1 MATPPETPEIPQ
13 APEPAE
19 TPETPEAP
27 EPAVSAEPAE
37 PPQTPETTNNA
48 TPGTLRAQLAVVTL
62 AAASGAVETIAFLG
76 LGHVFAGVITG
87 NLALLGMALGN
98 AGGKTTEADAAAL
111 AVLGYA
117 VGLAVVAPLTRRS
130 TSIGGRWAPR
140 VLACLIG
147 ETVLLAVGAGLWA
160 AANGAP
166 GPAAQHVLQFGASFA
181 MGAQS
186 AAMLA
191 TGKPV
196 GATTYMTG
204 SLSTF
209 VVNGLGTS
217 SERANPW
224 VPLRLAAVIAG
235 AAAAAAVRSAS
246 PSWAA
251 AMPAFLVAAG
261 TLIGSE
267 LF

>member
-1 MATPPETPEIPQ
+1 MAA
-13 APEPAE
+13 APG
-19 TPETPEAP
+19 TPETP
-27 EPAVSAEPAE
+27 AE
-37 PPQTPETTNNA
+37 PPTPRSAETSA
-48 TPGTLRAQLAVVTL
+48 AEPGTASGTEPGTEPRTRTTRAQIAVVTL
-62 AAASGAVETIAFLG
+62 AAASGSVETIAFLG

-98 AGGKTTEADAAAL
+98 AGGKTTDADAAAL

-117 VGLAVVAPLTRRS
+117 VGLAVVAPLTRQS
-130 TSIGGRWAPR
+130 ASIGGRWAPR
-140 VLACLIG
+140 VLACLIA
-147 ETVLLAVGAGLWA
+147 EAMLLAIGAGIWA
-160 AANGAP
+160 ASNGAP
-166 GPAAQHVLQFGASFA
+166 GADAQHVLQFGAAFA

-191 TGKPV
+191 TGRPA

-209 VVNGLGTS
+209 VVNGLGAS

-251 AMPAFLVAAG
+251 AVPAFLVATGA
-261 TLIGSE
+261 LIGSE
-267 LF
+267 LY

>member
-1 MATPPETPEIPQ
+1 MAAAPGTPQ
-13 APEPAE
+13 
-19 TPETPEAP
+19 TPETPEEPRAP
-27 EPAVSAEPAE
+27 RPSPTPHPPHPHPLQTAETSGA
-37 PPQTPETTNNA
+37 A
-48 TPGTLRAQLAVVTL
+48 SGMLRPQLAVVIL

-87 NLALLGMALGN
+87 NLALLGMALGR
-98 AGGKTTEADAAAL
+98 AGGKTTNADAAAL
-111 AVLGYA
+111 AVVGYA
-117 VGLAVVAPLTRRS
+117 VGLVVVAPLTRRS
-130 TSIGGRWAPR
+130 AGVGGRWAPR
-140 VLACLIG
+140 VFACLIG
-147 ETVLLAVGAGLWA
+147 ETALLAIGAGMWA
-160 AANGAP
+160 ASSGAP
-166 GPAAQHVLQFGASFA
+166 GVVAQHVLQFGASFA

-191 TGKPV
+191 TGRPV

-204 SLSTF
+204 SLSTSVF
-209 VVNGLGTS
+209 NGLGSS

-224 VPLRLAAVIAG
+224 VPVRLVAVIAG

-251 AMPAFLVAAG
+251 AMPCFLVAVG